1 MLCKSISQ
9 SVNLSS
15 PKTWEG
21 EVWEDEGPGFATWGQ
36 MALTCPFLFLSLS
49 FPQQRAL
56 VSSLL
61 PTFLSDTPAPLQG
74 SGPSLIT
81 ASHLGA
87 SALRHDPGS
96 PGSSLALVPTSG
108 PLPPCP
114 ESRPHASP
122 SNRHCS
128 VGRSKF
134 TTNYFVLREGQK
146 EKRSWEGWGTAG
158 GGDCL
163 SRLCVVL

>member
-36 MALTCPFLFLSLS
+36 MALICPFLFLSLS

-61 PTFLSDTPAPLQG
+61 PTFLSDTPGPPPG
-74 SGPSLIT
+74 SGPSLISVSIT
-81 ASHLGA
+81 ASIWGL
-87 SALRHDPGS
+87 
-96 PGSSLALVPTSG
+96 
-108 PLPPCP
+108 LP
-114 ESRPHASP
+114 
-122 SNRHCS
+122 
-128 VGRSKF
+128 
-134 TTNYFVLREGQK
+134 
-146 EKRSWEGWGTAG
+146 
-158 GGDCL
+158 
-163 SRLCVVL
+163 